1 RNIVL
6 PPFKA
11 CVDAGVATF
20 MNGFNE
26 LNGMPVTGSKYLL
39 DDILRKE
46 WNYDGMVVSDWGSIK
61 ELVVHGVARDSS
73 EAAQLAIIAGSDMDM
88 EGYCYPVHLV
98 ELVRSGKV
106 DEDYIDRAARRVLSF
121 KYKLGLFDDPY
132 KYCDEEREKAQVYNV
147 EHRAKARELARE
159 AMVLL
164 KNEQAILP
172 LDKSSHQSIAVIGEL
187 AADRNSPL
195 GSWRAQAI
203 PNSAVSLL
211 DGIKTAKSNKGVAYA
226 KGPDYILNEPSF
238 VTELEI
244 NTTSTEGMAEA
255 VRLAKT
261 SDVVVLCLGE
271 HCFQSGEARSQTD
284 IKLKGKQLDLL
295 DAIVQVNKNVV
306 LVLMNGRPLDL
317 TDVVGKVPAIL
328 ETWHLGSESGN
339 AIADVLFGDYNP
351 SGKLPMT
358 FPRNVG
364 QCPIYYNHKNTGR
377 PTDVGDGVFWSHYTD
392 SENSPLFPFGYGLS
406 YTSFDYSNFSVSN
419 EKLQR
424 GKALTVSVEISNV
437 GRYAGAEVVQLYIR
451 DHFASVA
458 PPVCQLKGFDKV
470 YLEVGESVT
479 VTFELEE
486 KDLAFYNPY
495 KQEWG
500 AEAGDFS
507 VWVGIDPSDDLVTQF
522 ELL

>member
-1 RNIVL
+1 
-6 PPFKA
+6 
-11 CVDAGVATF
+11 
-20 MNGFNE
+20 
-26 LNGMPVTGSKYLL
+26 
-39 DDILRKE
+39 
-46 WNYDGMVVSDWGSIK
+46 
-61 ELVVHGVARDSS
+61 
-73 EAAQLAIIAGSDMDM
+73 
-88 EGYCYPVHLV
+88 
-98 ELVRSGKV
+98 
-106 DEDYIDRAARRVLSF
+106 
-121 KYKLGLFDDPY
+121 
-132 KYCDEEREKAQVYNV
+132 
-147 EHRAKARELARE
+147 
-159 AMVLL
+159 
-164 KNEQAILP
+164 
-172 LDKSSHQSIAVIGEL
+172 
-187 AADRNSPL
+187 
-195 GSWRAQAI
+195 
-203 PNSAVSLL
+203 
-211 DGIKTAKSNKGVAYA
+211 
-226 KGPDYILNEPSF
+226 
-238 VTELEI
+238 
-244 NTTSTEGMAEA
+244 
-255 VRLAKT
+255 
-261 SDVVVLCLGE
+261 
-271 HCFQSGEARSQTD
+271 
-284 IKLKGKQLDLL
+284 
-295 DAIVQVNKNVV
+295 
-306 LVLMNGRPLDL
+306 
-317 TDVVGKVPAIL
+317 
-328 ETWHLGSESGN
+328 
-339 AIADVLFGDYNP
+339 
-351 SGKLPMT
+351 MT